1 MSDQIDGELLTPSAP
16 RGDSKGPS
24 QGSAEAARK
33 RGKIAQVGGPPR
45 GRHPVI
51 LRASALGVAAILS
64 ALMVTAVLPPIVADQ
79 SDRAVV
85 DAPITLL
92 TAPIAGQ
99 INALTGIPGSEVRA
113 GDRLAQI
120 SNPRLDRS
128 TLISLE
134 EKAADAREKLDATR
148 AKWQSDRAYVNSL
161 DAEIG
166 SQAEQ
171 LRAQLQ
177 SQIEELRA
185 RVAQSTAMSGE
196 KKAVLDRQNKMVARD
211 AASIEMLK
219 PTEQQYTATLRDIDA
234 QNAKL
239 NQKLAQLKALNG
251 GIYVGEDLVA
261 INTLAQKRRDIDLDA
276 RRMEIEEKQQSAILD
291 DLLRLVRTERDRLAS
306 LSAADVVSPS
316 QGKVLA
322 VGAEIGRHVS
332 AGDTIASVVDCEKR
346 FVVAIF
352 SYRQG
357 ENLRAGT
364 RVRMDGSTFHSGVV
378 SAVLPKTSDKV
389 DERFAVP
396 FPQTERREL
405 YVMITPDAANEHG
418 EAQASAAPACTV
430 GQWVTVTRD
439 NGLVPSMSVTWR
451 KVADAIESWTAY
463 GRDLLE
469 HPSADV
475 HQAGV
480 AKLQAAF
487 RSPVAPPIPTH
498 DADWLAQDRM
508 SSAR

>member
-1 MSDQIDGELLTPSAP
+1 
-16 RGDSKGPS
+16 
-24 QGSAEAARK
+24 
-33 RGKIAQVGGPPR
+33 
-45 GRHPVI
+45 
-51 LRASALGVAAILS
+51 
-64 ALMVTAVLPPIVADQ
+64 MVTAVLPPLVADQ

-85 DAPITLL
+85 DAPVTLL

-99 INALTGIPGSEVRA
+99 IKALTAIPGSEASA

-120 SNPRLDRS
+120 ANPRLDRS

-148 AKWQSDRAYVNSL
+148 AKWQSDRAYVSSL
-161 DAEIG
+161 DGEIK
-166 SQAEQ
+166 SQDEQ

-177 SQIEELRA
+177 SQIDELRA
-185 RVAQSTAMSGE
+185 RVAQATAMSGE
-196 KKAVLDRQNKMVARD
+196 KRAVLDRQNRMVARD
-211 AASIEMLK
+211 AASMDMVK
-219 PTEQQYTATLRDIDA
+219 PTEQQYSATLHDIDA

-239 NQKLAQLKALNG
+239 NQKIAQLKALSN
-251 GIYVGEDLVA
+251 GIYVGEDLAA

-291 DLLRLVRTERDRLAS
+291 DLQRLVGVERERLAS
-306 LSAADVVSPS
+306 LTAADVVSPS

-332 AGDTIASVVDCEKR
+332 PGDTIASVVDCEKR

-357 ENLRAGT
+357 ENLKPGT
-364 RVRMDGSTFHSGVV
+364 RVRIDGAAFRSGVV

-389 DERFAVP
+389 DERYAVP

-405 YVMITPDAANEHG
+405 YVMITPELANAQAAADAA
-418 EAQASAAPACTV
+418 SAPACTV

-439 NGLVPSMSVTWR
+439 NGMVPSMSVAWR
-451 KVADAIESWTAY
+451 KVAGAIEAWTGLDQAA
-463 GRDLLE
+463 RTIPAAAAHE
-469 HPSADV
+469 
-475 HQAGV
+475 AGV
-480 AKLQAAF
+480 AKLQSAF
-487 RSPVAPPIPTH
+487 RAQPQPQGPQH
-498 DADWLAQDRM
+498 DAELPGRDQMGSAQ
-508 SSAR
+508 